1 MILTAGGMISAS
13 GQMIA
18 LLCPH
23 EWAYSLGAAGTLAAA
38 YLLGFGNMRPMSWL
52 SGGLSVLFVMA
63 SAVAGFAQPAQ
74 LPMLAAAKHAGLIR
88 AAISAAA
95 YASLNMTLAIG
106 VVCRFSQQRKEN
118 RRTAWAFG
126 AFMALMMA
134 VSHRLYASHPEWSQ
148 EAFPIVRALSG
159 LGRKGFL
166 LSAALVYLSVFT
178 SLTAVM
184 YALRCATQEQTD
196 SLLLRLVLLF
206 GLPLAVSV
214 VGFTGIVDR
223 FYAPAGLLC
232 LLAVFL
238 PLWRQSRA

>member
-1 MILTAGGMISAS
+1 MESKNE
-13 GQMIA
+13 
-18 LLCPH
+18 H
-23 EWAYSLGAAGTLAAA
+23 WAYED
-38 YLLGFGNMRPMSWL
+38 LLDLPHHTSPTRPRMSR
-52 SGGLSVLFVMA
+52 
-63 SAVAGFAQPAQ
+63 
-74 LPMLAAAKHAGLIR
+74 IDR
-88 AAISAAA
+88 AA
-95 YASLNMTLAIG
+95 
-106 VVCRFSQQRKEN
+106 Q
-118 RRTAWAFG
+118 FG

-184 YALRCATQEQTD
+184 YALRCAAQEQTD
-196 SLLLRLVLLF
+196 SPLLRLGLLF

-214 VGFTGIVDR
+214 VGFAGIVDR

-238 PLWRQSRA
+238 PLWQQSRA